1 MKQDI
6 LKLVK
11 SGLEK
16 IPELE
21 EFLNDEII
29 EKAVERTKDNKYGH
43 FTSNIAMRF
52 AKRTNKNPREL
63 AKIQAISHG
72 NTTNYLPQHIVERTV
87 KYQNDAIR
95 YCR

>member
-63 AKIQAISHG
+63 AKQII
-72 NTTNYLPQHIVERTV
+72 E
-87 KYQNDAIR
+87 
-95 YCR
+95 